1 MQKKYLLFFGCVLLA
16 VVVACT
22 RKVNTETSS
31 LVGTWE
37 LREEQSGMIPTRQH
51 AEGNGDRYRFT
62 ASTYERY
69 RNGALE
75 KSGTY
80 RIEADSTVQNE
91 VGLQLPAGEFTQRII
106 FEDEPSAP
114 KTFFQRN
121 GDKLV
126 LLSGYFPTDGG
137 SRYTYQKVAGNE

>member
-1 MQKKYLLFFGCVLLA
+1 MQKKYLLFVGCVLLA

-22 RKVNTETSS
+22 RKVNTEPSN

-37 LREEQSGMIPTRQH
+37 LREDQSGMIPTRQH

-62 ASTYERY
+62 ATTYERY

-80 RIEADSTVQNE
+80 RVEADSTVQKE
-91 VGLQLPAGEFTQRII
+91 VGLQLPAGEFTQRIV

-126 LLSGYFPTDGG
+126 LISGYFPTDGG
-137 SRYTYQKVAGNE
+137 SRHTYQKVAGNE